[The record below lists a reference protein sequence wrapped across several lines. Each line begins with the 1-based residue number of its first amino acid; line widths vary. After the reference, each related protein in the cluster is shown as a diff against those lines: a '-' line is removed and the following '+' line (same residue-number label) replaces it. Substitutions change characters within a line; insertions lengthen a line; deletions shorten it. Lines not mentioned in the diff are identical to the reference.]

1 MWPSTSTSLRSFNFC
16 EGVRWGAGV
25 IDVCIVT
32 ATNYVVQ
39 EGVMVAEKDFHA
51 PKHPELEAIPNLQV
65 FQAATLMSLNYDDT
79 HGITV

>member
-1 MWPSTSTSLRSFNFC
+1 MC
-16 EGVRWGAGV
+16 V
-25 IDVCIVT
+25 VT

>member
-1 MWPSTSTSLRSFNFC
+1 M
-16 EGVRWGAGV
+16 
-25 IDVCIVT
+25 IDMCVVT

-65 FQAATLMSLNYDDT
+65 FRADTLKSLNYDDT

>member
-1 MWPSTSTSLRSFNFC
+1 MC
-16 EGVRWGAGV
+16 VV
-25 IDVCIVT
+25 IAI
-32 ATNYVVQ
+32 NYVVQ